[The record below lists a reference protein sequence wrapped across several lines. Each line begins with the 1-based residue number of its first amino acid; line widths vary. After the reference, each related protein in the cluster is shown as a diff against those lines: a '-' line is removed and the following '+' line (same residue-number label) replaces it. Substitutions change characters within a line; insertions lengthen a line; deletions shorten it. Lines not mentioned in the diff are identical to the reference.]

1 MPVSPPQAHGC
12 GDHHGVVASLVF
24 IAAIFCL
31 CLSGCGWHLRGS
43 QTFAVT
49 LPPMQLQIQQGS
61 ADLKR
66 ELTQTLETSGVE
78 LRADAGLILV
88 IHRENQGRRVLSV
101 DSNGK
106 VSEYELQYELLFSLR
121 QVSGE
126 ILIDNE
132 HVSQQRD
139 YQFNDSAVLAK
150 SEEERQLF
158 AFMRST
164 SIQSL
169 LRQLQT
175 VVATKDEIPA
185 ATQVPA
191 DAN

>member
-1 MPVSPPQAHGC
+1 VRIVSFLVLVA
-12 GDHHGVVASLVF
+12 VV
-24 IAAIFCL
+24 CL
-31 CLSGCGWHLRGS
+31 SLSGCGWRLRGS

-49 LPPMQLQIQQGS
+49 LPPMQLQFQQGS

-66 ELTQTLETSGVE
+66 ELAQTLEDSGVE
-78 LRADAGLILV
+78 LRTDAGLILV

-121 QVSGE
+121 QVDGE

-132 HVSQQRD
+132 HISQQRD

-175 VVATKDEIPA
+175 VVATKEESPA
-185 ATQVPA
+185 APRVPT